1 MSLRGFR
8 TIGLTAA
15 AVTLSLAACGPG
27 KQSTGS
33 QAGTTA
39 VYPAGFDAQ
48 TAAHD
53 LKGISPAAQPQYC
66 CWTQRRNHLNVQFP
80 KDARFVSFVIDVPS
94 DAYRGRSQ
102 GITVAFPAAAAQHQA
117 LNVGHQEVRFEIP
130 ASVRGR
136 KELVDV
142 TLDDAFVPAKIG
154 LNHDTTEYGV
164 LLRSIAF
171 SP

>member
-1 MSLRGFR
+1 MNAPGFR
-8 TIGLTAA
+8 AICLTAA
-15 AVTLSLAACGPG
+15 AATLSLTACGSGAG
-27 KQSTGS
+27 KQTATS
-33 QAGTTA
+33 QAGV
-39 VYPAGFDAQ
+39 VYPAGIDTQNPAQ
-48 TAAHD
+48 D
-53 LKGISPAAQPQYC
+53 LKGISPASQPQYC
-66 CWTQRRNHLNVQFP
+66 CWTQRRNHLKLQFP
-80 KDARFVSFVIDVPS
+80 KDARFVSLVIDVPS

-102 GITVAFPAAAAQHQA
+102 GITVTFPGAAAQHQP

-136 KELVDV
+136 KEIVDL

-164 LLRSIAF
+164 LLHSIAF